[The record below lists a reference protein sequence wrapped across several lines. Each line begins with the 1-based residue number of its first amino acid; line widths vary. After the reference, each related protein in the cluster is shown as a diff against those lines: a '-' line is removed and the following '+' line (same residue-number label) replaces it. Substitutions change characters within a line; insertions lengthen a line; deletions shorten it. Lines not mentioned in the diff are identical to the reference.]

1 MLKCFESKV
10 RKQAP
15 NYVSWQDIPPLF
27 CPSPHWQCLF
37 YKEAASFKVLSV
49 NQASHQ
55 SIFFLHEIMNTFHS
69 TSTDPSLV
77 SFGVKTT
84 KGSSLTAA
92 NTPAAYVLRRRWQTN
107 KQTYWYHCT
116 TQFAYQIEDCQIFPL
131 PTVKEHFRWPLLC
144 FHMCDGIGNEKVPDK
159 SKAVVHG
166 QSRDFH
172 ASAKSNWQL
181 LWKQLFF

>member
-1 MLKCFESKV
+1 MCPGRTYSHFSVLLLTDNVSFTRGQLALKYFLKTKHLTSI
-10 RKQAP
+10 
-15 NYVSWQDIPPLF
+15 YSF
-27 CPSPHWQCLF
+27 CMKP
-37 YKEAASFKVLSV
+37 V
-49 NQASHQ
+49 
-55 SIFFLHEIMNTFHS
+55 NTFHS

-116 TQFAYQIEDCQIFPL
+116 TGFAYQIEDCQIFPL

-144 FHMCDGIGNEKVPDK
+144 FHVCDGVGNKKVPDK
-159 SKAVVHG
+159 SKAVVRG
-166 QSRDFH
+166 ESRDFH

-181 LWKQLFF
+181 LWKQLFS